1 MKHIF
6 LLGVGHATPFFIELA
21 EACGYIVDGLYH
33 FNDERTGELDHGYSI
48 LGSFADMF
56 KEGVRGRNY
65 CLTMGNMAIKE
76 QVSKRILAEGGL
88 LPTIIHPSASISRFA
103 KISDCGVLIGN
114 RCEIQSDVEIDEGC
128 VLWSSCIVC
137 HNTKM
142 GQYVFCGPASLVG
155 AFTNLGSKAF
165 VGQRSLIIS
174 GKVESIGESA
184 IIGAGAVVTKSVDAS
199 VVVAGNP
206 AKRLR

>member
-21 EACGYIVDGLYH
+21 EACGYVIDGLYH
-33 FNDERTGELDHGYSI
+33 YNDERTGEFEHGYPI

-56 KEGVRGRNY
+56 KEGIKGKNY
-65 CLTMGNMAIKE
+65 CLTMGNMDIKE
-76 QVSKRILAEGGL
+76 QVSKQIQKEGGV
-88 LPTIIHPSASISRFA
+88 LPTLIHPSVSMSRFA

-174 GKVESIGESA
+174 GKVDSIGESA
-184 IIGAGAVVTKSVDAS
+184 IVGAGAVVTKSVNAGA
-199 VVVAGNP
+199 VVAGNP